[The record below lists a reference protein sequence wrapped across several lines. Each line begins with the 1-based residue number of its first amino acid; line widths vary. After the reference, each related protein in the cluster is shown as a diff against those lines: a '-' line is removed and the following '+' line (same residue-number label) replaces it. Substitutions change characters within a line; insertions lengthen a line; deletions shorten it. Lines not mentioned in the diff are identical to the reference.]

1 MHLNGCLPTLSRE
14 NGHRSVSTHFGFFCV
29 CEMAHKLINIVNLS
43 SGLDVVLSL
52 DFYF

>member
-1 MHLNGCLPTLSRE
+1 
-14 NGHRSVSTHFGFFCV
+14 
-29 CEMAHKLINIVNLS
+29 MAHKLINIVNLS